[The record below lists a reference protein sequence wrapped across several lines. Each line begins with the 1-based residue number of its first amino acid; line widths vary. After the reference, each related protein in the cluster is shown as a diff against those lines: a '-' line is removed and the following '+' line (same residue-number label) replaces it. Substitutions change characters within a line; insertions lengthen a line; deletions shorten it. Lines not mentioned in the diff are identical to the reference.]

1 MPVPH
6 PAQIGS
12 VRLQPDSQTV
22 RWSGLAQLVQSSP
35 SFCEQSAYQPI
46 GARSSRST
54 TVRSVRVRWL
64 SCPQASRCS
73 GVPAIRPAGS
83 TVRSDRGPGP
93 SDSLLRRLCWLVEHS
108 KEPRRGSNIRRNNR
122 LGNAP
127 GVDSVL
133 ARSAPAYRRACDVA
147 GCDKCAVLDSKPIV
161 NRRFD
166 STRIEI
172 DVSRRCRYG
181 QNKR

>member
-64 SCPQASRCS
+64 SCCQASRCS

-108 KEPRRGSNIRRNNR
+108 KEPGVGRIYGETIVWATLLASVAFWRVALPRIDEHATS
-122 LGNAP
+122 P
-127 GVDSVL
+127 GATNVPYWTPSQ
-133 ARSAPAYRRACDVA
+133 S
-147 GCDKCAVLDSKPIV
+147 
-161 NRRFD
+161 
-166 STRIEI
+166 
-172 DVSRRCRYG
+172 
-181 QNKR
+181 